1 MNITPEQAR
10 FRRLP
15 KWAQKEILGLQAEVR
30 NLEEQVKH
38 YELQEPT
45 RLGQGY
51 DARPKHAGEPKRWLH
66 DDDHVTFY
74 LEDGCRE
81 RDRFVQISF
90 DRDDRIVMIRG
101 SDAIEIHPSASN
113 TVAVGLR
120 R

>member
-45 RLGQGY
+45 RLG
-51 DARPKHAGEPKRWLH
+51 
-66 DDDHVTFY
+66 
-74 LEDGCRE
+74 
-81 RDRFVQISF
+81 
-90 DRDDRIVMIRG
+90 
-101 SDAIEIHPSASN
+101 
-113 TVAVGLR
+113 LR
-120 R
+120 RHPPA